1 MKRINFLTWCFIA
14 AFGLTTF
21 GATAQKTDVELKSVK
36 SVKTNN
42 TKALKRQSSCWSNAG
57 TSLLEAEWLRN
68 GKPEVEISVI
78 DFVHNAYLLKAQAY
92 LDTDGKIKVNEMS
105 PAIDVMKLAKV
116 YGFVPE
122 TAYMYPQQDLM
133 DPNTA
138 EMDAI
143 LRGTLRM
150 VQEKEKGE
158 FTERWQNTYN
168 TTLMRYIGESQ
179 ISFDYNGTKHT
190 PVSFAESSGLNFDDY
205 IMVTSDM
212 RSDKNAKCDLQMAQ
226 NWGDYKFYNVAF
238 NDLSQ
243 TINNAIENNYS
254 VLWYGNLDKDAMI
267 GDQVAIVSEG
277 DKEKPTAEKRIDA
290 DLRQKAFEKNIIA
303 KGLDYLLIFGIAKD
317 EEGKTYFQ
325 AKKACE
331 AGDKVVNLSEAYVGL
346 NTIYLTLN
354 KNAVPAA
361 LRSTLGL

>member
-1 MKRINFLTWCFIA
+1 MKRINLLTWCLVA
-14 AFGLTTF
+14 LFGLATF
-21 GATAQKTDVELKSVK
+21 DATAQKADLKLKTVK
-36 SVKTNN
+36 SVKTAD

-57 TSLLEAEWLRN
+57 TALLEAEWLRN
-68 GKPEVEISVI
+68 GKPEADLSVM

-92 LDTDGKIKVNEMS
+92 LDSEGKIKVNEMS

-133 DPNTA
+133 SPNTA

-150 VQEKEKGE
+150 VQEKEKGV
-158 FTERWQNTYN
+158 FTEKWQNTYN

-179 ISFDYNGTKHT
+179 ISFDYNGANYT

-205 IMVTSDM
+205 IMMTSDL
-212 RSDKNAKCDLQMAQ
+212 RSDKNTKCDLQMAQ

-243 TINNAIENNYS
+243 TINNAVENNYT
-254 VLWYGNLDKDAMI
+254 VLWYGKLDKDAMV
-267 GDQVAIVSEG
+267 GDDMAVVSAG
-277 DKEKPTAEKRIDA
+277 DKEKPTAEMEVSA
-290 DLRQKAFEKNIIA
+290 DLRQETFEGNIS
-303 KGLDYLLIFGIAKD
+303 KEQDYLLIFGIAKD

-325 AKKACE
+325 AKKVCE
-331 AGDKVVNLSEAYVGL
+331 SGDQVVNLSEAYVSL
-346 NTIYLTLN
+346 STIHLTLN
-354 KNAVPAA
+354 KNAMPAA
-361 LRSTLGL
+361 LRKGLGL